1 MIELKGKYGEGIYYN
16 PSDGVR
22 EQDELVISQAISLL
36 NEPFSKESNLR
47 LMPDAHVGKGCTVG
61 TTMLIRDKA
70 SPNLVG
76 VDIGCGVALAK
87 FQDGSVDYQKLD
99 RAIKMAVPRGFNIH
113 PMQIINFSL
122 DELRMPLSDEDKE
135 RALKSLGTLGGGNH
149 YIEAGRS
156 TGNNSLYLSVHSGS
170 RSLGVK
176 VATYY
181 QNLAYRTLRGR
192 KVDKAQIIKELKEQ
206 GKEKNIEM
214 VLRAIEPELVNKDM
228 AYLEGTYL
236 EDYLHDMKICTEYAA
251 LNRRTIIKLI
261 EEASGYDLTFMLDT
275 VHNYIDVENRILR
288 KGSVS
293 ASKGEV
299 FILPLNM
306 RDGSLICK
314 GKGNPDWNFSAP
326 HGAGRKMSRTKAKEL
341 VNLEDYRETMEG
353 IYSSTVNTNT
363 LDESPFAYKNSYA
376 LREAITPTAEIMDYL
391 RVEYNCKD
399 DKN

>member
-22 EQDELVISQAISLL
+22 EQDEFVISQAISLL

-170 RSLGVK
+170 RSLGVR

-181 QNLAYRTLRGR
+181 QNLAYKTLQGR
-192 KVDKAQIIKELKEQ
+192 KVDKTRIIKELKEQ

-341 VNLEDYRETMEG
+341 VNLEDYKETMEG

-376 LREAITPTAEIMDYL
+376 LREAITPTAEIMDHL

>member
-181 QNLAYRTLRGR
+181 QNLAYKTLQGR
-192 KVDKAQIIKELKEQ
+192 KVDKTRIIKELKEQ

-214 VLRAIEPELVNKDM
+214 VLRAIKPELINKDM

>member
-87 FQDGSVDYQKLD
+87 FQDGSINYQKLD
-99 RAIKMAVPRGFNIH
+99 RAIKMSVPRGFNIH
-113 PMQIINFSL
+113 SAPVVEFSL
-122 DELRMPLSDEDKE
+122 DKLKMPLSEEDKE

-341 VNLEDYRETMEG
+341 VNLEDFRETMEG

>member
-87 FQDGSVDYQKLD
+87 FQDGSINYQKLD
-99 RAIKMAVPRGFNIH
+99 RAIKMSVPRGFNIH
-113 PMQIINFSL
+113 SAPVVEFSL
-122 DELRMPLSDEDKE
+122 DKLKMPLSEEAKE

-275 VHNYIDVENRILR
+275 IHNYIDVENRILR

-326 HGAGRKMSRTKAKEL
+326 HGAGRKMSRTKAKEV
-341 VNLEDYRETMEG
+341 VNLEDYKETMEG

>member
-87 FQDGSVDYQKLD
+87 FQDGSINYQKLD
-99 RAIKMAVPRGFNIH
+99 RAIKMSVPRGFNIH
-113 PMQIINFSL
+113 SAPVVEFSL
-122 DELRMPLSDEDKE
+122 DKLKMPLSEEAKE

-275 VHNYIDVENRILR
+275 IHNYIDVENRILR

-326 HGAGRKMSRTKAKEL
+326 HGAGRKMSRTKAKEV
-341 VNLEDYRETMEG
+341 VNLEDYKETMEG

-376 LREAITPTAEIMDYL
+376 LREAIIPTAEIMDYL

>member
-87 FQDGSVDYQKLD
+87 FQDGSINYQKLD
-99 RAIKMAVPRGFNIH
+99 RAIKMSVPRGFNIH
-113 PMQIINFSL
+113 SAPVVEFSL
-122 DELRMPLSDEDKE
+122 DKLKMPLSEEDKE

>member
-87 FQDGSVDYQKLD
+87 FQDGSINYQKLD

-113 PMQIINFSL
+113 SAPVVDFSL
-122 DELRMPLSDEDKE
+122 DKLKMPLSEEDKE

-261 EEASGYDLTFMLDT
+261 EESSGYDLTFMLDT

-293 ASKGEV
+293 ANKGEV